1 MDRLTIMIKLLHY
14 KKLAKIEMHPPR
26 GFYYIF
32 LLYCFS
38 DALSDLQAPS
48 RVWLIFFFEDTV
60 YPPSFQQREIWILF
74 KDSWRLF
81 FLHFDNINFCY
92 WLIFE
97 SFSFDLD
104 FLVGYIAY

>member
-81 FLHFDNINFCY
+81 FCILITLIFCS